1 MLIRHTA
8 LYLMSRVL
16 TALATFFSLWL
27 FSRLFAPA
35 VYGFYVTVVTIGT
48 VVNIA
53 VFQWLRVTFIR
64 YLPENEDPAQLRSVV
79 LGVFLATLFLFTGLA
94 LPLTLVF
101 PDGEWALLVPSAILV
116 SWAMAWSEFSLDM
129 LRAKLEPKSYL
140 LFSGLRDGLQV
151 LLVVLFLNDG
161 GGSGALVAALVV
173 ANLLPSLL
181 WARRLW
187 QGAWPLRFDP
197 VLLRRLLGYGLP
209 LSLLYALGTVMSN
222 TDRLL
227 LPWLVGADATGLYGA
242 ANGLSRQSLFLLMQA
257 INLAAFPLAVAAFK
271 RGDTAEAVAQ
281 LKHNFLLLLGVGL
294 PATAGLA
301 VLAGP
306 ISRTMLGSAY
316 APSATH
322 LLPWLAVSAFLMSL
336 RSFYLDQAFQLAKN
350 TRQPMIN
357 MIVTVVLAVPL
368 SAFCIV
374 NWGLA
379 GAAYGTTAG
388 FALSLALSW
397 RTGQKAFPLPIPVVD
412 SLWVALATLLMM
424 GALWPLRSVQGFIPL
439 TGSIALGGGVYGL
452 VLVLADV
459 MGLRRL
465 ILKRLRHLRRI

>member
-1 MLIRHTA
+1 MLLHHTA
-8 LYLMSRVL
+8 LYLVSRVL

-53 VFQWLRVTFIR
+53 FFQWLRVTYIR
-64 YLPENEDPAQLRSVV
+64 HMPESEDPAQLRSVA
-79 LGVFLATLFLFTGLA
+79 LSIFLATLLLFTVLA
-94 LPLTLVF
+94 LPLTLMF
-101 PDGEWALLVPSAILV
+101 PDGEWAQLVPSIILV

-151 LLVVLFLNDG
+151 LLVVLFLKA
-161 GGSGALVAALVV
+161 GSLALVAALVV
-173 ANLLPSLL
+173 SNLLPTLL
-181 WARRLW
+181 WARHLW

-197 VLLRRLLGYGLP
+197 VLMRRLLAYGLP

-257 INLAAFPLAVAAFK
+257 VNLAAFPLAVAAFK

-281 LKHNFLLLLGVGL
+281 LKHNFLLLLGLGL

-316 APSATH
+316 APAATH

-368 SAFCIV
+368 SVFCIV

-397 RTGQKAFPLPIPVVD
+397 RTGQKAFPLPIPVTD
-412 SLWVALATLLMM
+412 SLWVALATLLMVA
-424 GALWPLRSVQGFIPL
+424 ALWPLRSVQGFIPL
-439 TGSIALGGGVYGL
+439 ACSIALGVGVYTL
-452 VLVLADV
+452 VIVLANV
-459 MGLRRL
+459 MGLRHW
-465 ILKRLRHLRRI
+465 ILKRLRHLRQL